1 MRITKLRLENFL
13 SFDVLSFD
21 KNKKNKD
28 DEEWLEL
35 GDLTILVGPNGAG
48 KTNVLRAL
56 RLLGDLAES
65 LAAPDP
71 RYFKDPSKLLR
82 ISAEVEVVD
91 NGERELVRDFLRLLV
106 ARDIPKM
113 LYTEHTEEP
122 ALQELVGSLV
132 APGGPLDEITLEPSG
147 VTLECEP
154 PTPIGIKK
162 CRRIFKFRLRAPDG
176 ALYGELCRDTG
187 DPSAGL
193 LSDCGRPY
201 APRTGGPTSI
211 ADIVIQRLKESGIIK
226 DKGPAGQELPWPP
239 GRMVEVLR
247 EKLGSPMRLGLA
259 DALLE
264 ELNRAARILISY
276 KDDLELSFID
286 DKARRPGSLGEAS
299 RRLLEGLRRIG
310 YPINSN
316 VVINLESLIGSLL
329 AHSVIVLEQLR
340 GPVPEAIDIGDLNA
354 SGATRSLGVKEVM
367 RALAEL
373 SFTGKFSD
381 ERALGILRC
390 SMFNMIGLMP
400 KLYLDTV
407 RPKPTMEEVFRRIGS
422 EQNRQES
429 EVEKQ
434 IPMVKLKFLECK
446 PGSSE
451 SGEKL
456 KDFSECLKYPLG
468 FERGLECDREL
479 PPDLVPAGAIELLSV
494 LTAIVAARGGVLL
507 LDEPGQNLHPTMQ
520 VELLRA
526 IGKLALEQ
534 GTQVVIV
541 THSPYMLDPELI
553 INKGDKVRVYRISRA
568 CGSSKIHAPFEGEDS
583 EERVEILTRLQKNPD
598 FKAALFSSAAVV
610 VEGYGELVFL
620 EALRGRGL
628 LSEYEPLAIVYGEGK
643 GSVGKYLRWLE
654 GFGVPALAFC
664 DNDCLGELPDDL
676 KQRAITV
683 NKYDLGVYIHEKFGD
698 KCQCELVKDSNKP
711 DKEKCKDS
719 NSKESCKNPEKIHE
733 LVMEADEELLKNMV
747 KELGLERRLGEILD
761 AQTKCPEGA
770 AAGISTPASTDP

>member
-13 SFDVLSFD
+13 SFDTLSLD
-21 KNKKNKD
+21 KKNKD
-28 DEEWLEL
+28 DEEWPEL

-65 LAAPDP
+65 PAAPDP

-91 NGERELVRDFLRLLV
+91 DGERKLVRDFLRLLV
-106 ARDIPKM
+106 TRDIPKM
-113 LYTEHTEEP
+113 LYTEEP

-147 VTLECEP
+147 VTLECGP
-154 PTPIGIKK
+154 PTPISIKK
-162 CRRIFKFRLRAPDG
+162 CRRVFKFRLRAPDG

-193 LSDCGRPY
+193 LSDCGRPC
-201 APRTGGPTSI
+201 ALGTGGPTSI
-211 ADIVIQRLKESGIIK
+211 ADIVIRRLAESGVII
-226 DKGPAGQELPWPP
+226 DKGPVGQESPWPP
-239 GRMVEVLR
+239 KRKVEVLR
-247 EKLGSPMRLGLA
+247 EKLGSPMRLELA
-259 DALLE
+259 DALRK
-264 ELNRAARILISY
+264 ELNKTGCILISY
-276 KDDLELSFID
+276 EDYLKLSSID
-286 DKARRPGSLGEAS
+286 DNASRLGSLGEAS
-299 RRLLEGLRRIG
+299 RRLLEGLGRIG
-310 YPINSN
+310 YPINPN
-316 VVINLESLIGSLL
+316 VAINLESLIGSLL
-329 AHSVIVLEQLR
+329 ANSVVVLEQLR
-340 GPVPEAIDIGDLNA
+340 GPVPEAINVGDLNT

-381 ERALGILRC
+381 ESVLGILRC
-390 SMFNMIGLMP
+390 SMFNMIGLVP
-400 KLYLDTV
+400 KLYLDTA
-407 RPKPTMEEVFRRIGS
+407 RPKPTVAEAFRRIS
-422 EQNRQES
+422 LEQNRQEG

-451 SGEKL
+451 FGEKL
-456 KDFSECLKYPLG
+456 GDFSECLKCPLG
-468 FERGLECDREL
+468 FERELECDREL

-494 LTAIVAARGGVLL
+494 LTAVIAARGGVLL
-507 LDEPGQNLHPTMQ
+507 LDEPGQNLHPTKQ

-526 IGKLALEQ
+526 IGRLALEQ

-553 INKGDKVRVYRISRA
+553 VSNGDKGDKVRVYRISRT
-568 CGSSKIHAPFEGEDS
+568 CGSSKIHAPFEGEDRK
-583 EERVEILTRLQKNPD
+583 EHMENEILTKLQRNPD
-598 FKAALFSSAAVV
+598 FRAAPFSSAAVV

-643 GSVGKYLRWLE
+643 DSVGKYLMWLE
-654 GFGVPALAFC
+654 RFGVPALAFC
-664 DNDCLGELPDDL
+664 DDDCLGKLPGDL
-676 KQRAITV
+676 KQRAIAV

-698 KCQCELVKDSNKP
+698 KCKCELVKVPNEP

-719 NSKESCKNPEKIHE
+719 NSKESCKGPEKIHE
-733 LVMEADEELLKNMV
+733 LMMEADEELLKNMV
-747 KELGLERRLGEILD
+747 KELGLGGRLREILH

-770 AAGISTPASTDP
+770 AAGISTPASAGP